1 MGGKLR
7 ITREWESCCSIVSLL
22 LLLAHLAERAAG
34 APDPVR
40 MGLMWALRGAVE
52 VAGSFAVRPTL
63 SARPRLAFVAGLPE
77 DTGSGAV
84 DALNLAPA
92 LRALAVVVHAM
103 AAHLRKQATC
113 SPTLRHAEVRL
124 PGPRRPHPPDIV
136 LCGRR
141 SSTRPEP
148 SVTPG
153 NAVRPSRAPI
163 ARRQRSRAPGDRCR
177 AGPLPFAARKDG
189 MRPPPLILAR
199 PK

>member
-52 VAGSFAVRPTL
+52 VAGSFALRPTV
-63 SARPRLAFVAGLPE
+63 SARPRLAFVTRLPE

-103 AAHLRKQATC
+103 AAHLRKQADLF
-113 SPTLRHAEVRL
+113 SDLA
-124 PGPRRPHPPDIV
+124 PR
-136 LCGRR
+136 G
-141 SSTRPEP
+141 SAAAGSSATASTRHR
-148 SVTPG
+148 
-153 NAVRPSRAPI
+153 ALRPAFVDTS
-163 ARRQRSRAPGDRCR
+163 
-177 AGPLPFAARKDG
+177 
-189 MRPPPLILAR
+189 
-199 PK
+199 